1 MSTAIRQH
9 AVLFDLDGTL
19 IDTAPDIVAAA
30 NRMLDELQARPLPF
44 DKIAGFIGNGVPV
57 LVQRILDASALE
69 PELHAVALASFNRHY
84 TDTNGRFGR
93 LFPGVQA
100 CLAGL
105 RAANYRLACVTN
117 KPLAFA
123 LPLLQMHHI
132 DIHFGI
138 IVGGDSLARMKPAPE
153 PLWHACHVL
162 DVAPRH
168 ACMVG
173 DSGVDVAAAQAAEV
187 PVLIVC
193 HGAPE
198 PVAAWGPA
206 VKTFTH
212 FDQLAGL
219 LAAIPVYPEREF
231 QS

>member
-1 MSTAIRQH
+1 MSAAIRQH

-30 NRMLDELQARPLPF
+30 NCMLDELQARPLPF
-44 DKIAGFIGNGVPV
+44 DKIAGFIGNGVPT

-69 PELHAVALASFNRHY
+69 PELHTVALASFNRHY
-84 TDTNGRFGR
+84 AETNGRFGR

-138 IVGGDSLARMKPAPE
+138 IVGGDSLASMKPAPE

-187 PVLIVC
+187 PVLIVR

-219 LAAIPVYPEREF
+219 LAAIPVYPEREL